1 MNILRLEIIMNIN
14 IDIDASIINDE
25 NHLINL
31 HKHITRTATKYDRI
45 RSAIFV
51 NILKPMDLDLKYNKN
66 LVHIVI
72 QVESHDFDK
81 FDMTQEIFDKREILE
96 IKACLFMGKFLVDRH
111 SDVKELTIVAGC
123 QPDGSYIGPCIHI
136 IYEVNNIDDKECLSD
151 LISTVEILDEVISD
165 M

>member
-1 MNILRLEIIMNIN
+1 MNIN

-25 NHLINL
+25 SHLTNL
-31 HKHITRTATKYDRI
+31 HKHITRTAKKYDRI

-66 LVHIVI
+66 LVHVVI

-81 FDMTQEIFDKREILE
+81 LDMTQEIFDKREQLE
-96 IKACLFMGKFLVDRH
+96 IKTCLFIGKVLVDQY
-111 SDVKELTIVAGC
+111 SDIKELTIVAGC

-136 IYEVNNIDDKECLSD
+136 IYEVNDIDDESCLVDLVTTVERLSD
-151 LISTVEILDEVISD
+151 LLDKK
-165 M
+165 

>member
-1 MNILRLEIIMNIN
+1 MNIN

-25 NHLINL
+25 NHLTNL
-31 HKHITRTATKYDRI
+31 HKHITRTAKKYDRI

-66 LVHIVI
+66 LVHVVI

-81 FDMTQEIFDKREILE
+81 LNMTQEIFSKREQLE
-96 IKACLFMGKFLVDRH
+96 IKTCLFIGKVLVDQH
-111 SDVKELTIVAGC
+111 SDIKELTIVAGC

-136 IYEVNNIDDKECLSD
+136 IHEVNDIDDESCLFDLIKTVENLSD
-151 LISTVEILDEVISD
+151 ILDKK
-165 M
+165 